1 MDLSMICLKGKVST
15 GDLHLSVSMIE
26 ITLLFENE
34 LVSLNVDR
42 LLPSRHFQILRLR
55 RRDREEE
62 EKGKNEEEKNKIP
75 RSHHPLVGPK

>member
-1 MDLSMICLKGKVST
+1 VLLT
-15 GDLHLSVSMIE
+15 GAAGFLGIHFVHSVAA
-26 ITLLFENE
+26 
-34 LVSLNVDR
+34 LNVDR

-55 RRDREEE
+55 MRDQEEE